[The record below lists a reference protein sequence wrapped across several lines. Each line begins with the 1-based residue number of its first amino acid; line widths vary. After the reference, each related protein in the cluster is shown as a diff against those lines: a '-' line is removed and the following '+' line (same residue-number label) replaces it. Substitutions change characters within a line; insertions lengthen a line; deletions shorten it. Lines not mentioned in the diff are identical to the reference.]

1 MIIPWTTFR
10 KVPVKSEVLSPVV
23 ILLRFKDG
31 CRTGLFGRISRHPL
45 TENHAFGIASPS
57 PTSEEHYMCIVGRG
71 DFTRN
76 LITNRPTYLWIR
88 QFKFVWSAY
97 YDILLS
103 VRRVRRYR
111 HSHRCRSVNFPPTR
125 SKEQLALALDMRVS
139 EPSRVFYSFVIHDHF
154 TSSNIESTYGSTVLK
169 DLKKS
174 FDEQDDSA
182 FEGTVTLW
190 DTKLKGRPN
199 MAELISGLVER
210 QKAKV
215 VFCDKQSEGHSG
227 NHSHM

>member
-1 MIIPWTTFR
+1 MD
-10 KVPVKSEVLSPVV
+10 SP
-23 ILLRFKDG
+23 IQI
-31 CRTGLFGRISRHPL
+31 C
-45 TENHAFGIASPS
+45 
-57 PTSEEHYMCIVGRG
+57 
-71 DFTRN
+71 
-76 LITNRPTYLWIR
+76 
-88 QFKFVWSAY
+88 WSAY

-111 HSHRCRSVNFPPTR
+111 YSHRCRSVSFPPTR
-125 SKEQLALALDMRVS
+125 SKEQLALALDMQVS

-154 TSSNIESTYGSTVLK
+154 TFSNIESTYGSTVLK

-182 FEGTVTLW
+182 FEGTITLW

-199 MAELISGLVER
+199 MAELISGLVKR
-210 QKAKV
+210 QKAEV